1 VVGGKAEMFTG
12 IIEEVGKLKSIKR
25 EGETITLEVN
35 APFISRDIA
44 LGSSIAVS
52 GVCLTVVGVKGD
64 IFVAEMMEET
74 AKKTKL
80 SFLRPGELL
89 NLERSLK
96 LSSRLDGHI
105 VQGHVEGVGIISR
118 VVGDK
123 RTKVMWIKTE
133 EEVFRYIVPKGSV
146 AVDGVSLTVIE
157 IERGAL
163 SVGLIPATLESTTLG
178 KSREGDQVNIE
189 TDILGRY
196 IERFL
201 HSDKEASSLTW
212 EKLSRYGWL

>member
-1 VVGGKAEMFTG
+1 MFTG

-25 EGETITLEVN
+25 EGETVTLEIN
-35 APFISRDIA
+35 APFVSRDIA
-44 LGSSIAVS
+44 LGSSVAVS

-157 IERGAL
+157 MEGSTF

>member
-1 VVGGKAEMFTG
+1 MFTG

-35 APFISRDIA
+35 APFVSRDIA
-44 LGSSIAVS
+44 LGSSVAVS

-157 IERGAL
+157 MEGSTF

>member
-1 VVGGKAEMFTG
+1 MFTG
-12 IIEEVGKLKSIKR
+12 IVEEIGRLKSIRR
-25 EGETITLEVN
+25 EGETITLEVE
-35 APFISRDIA
+35 APLVSKDMA
-44 LGSSIAVS
+44 LGSSVAVS
-52 GVCLTVVGVKGD
+52 GACLTVVGIRGG
-64 IFVAEMMEET
+64 IFIAEMMEET

-96 LSSRLDGHI
+96 PSSRLDGHI
-105 VQGHVEGVGIISR
+105 VQGHVEGVGVISK
-118 VVGDK
+118 VASGK
-123 RTKVMWIKTE
+123 RTKTMWIKTE
-133 EEVFRYIVPKGSV
+133 EEISRYIVPKGSI

-157 IERGAL
+157 IEGSTF

-178 KSREGDQVNIE
+178 KAREGDQVNIE

-201 HSDKEASSLTW
+201 HSSESGSHLTW
-212 EKLSRYGWL
+212 EKLSRYGWI

>member
-1 VVGGKAEMFTG
+1 MFTG

-35 APFISRDIA
+35 APFVSRDIA
-44 LGSSIAVS
+44 LGSSVAVS

-80 SFLRPGELL
+80 SSLRPGELL

-105 VQGHVEGVGIISR
+105 VQGHVEGMGIISR
-118 VVGDK
+118 VVGGK

-157 IERGAL
+157 MEGSTF

-201 HSDKEASSLTW
+201 QSDKEASSLTW

>member
-1 VVGGKAEMFTG
+1 
-12 IIEEVGKLKSIKR
+12 
-25 EGETITLEVN
+25 
-35 APFISRDIA
+35 
-44 LGSSIAVS
+44 
-52 GVCLTVVGVKGD
+52 
-64 IFVAEMMEET
+64 
-74 AKKTKL
+74 
-80 SFLRPGELL
+80 
-89 NLERSLK
+89 
-96 LSSRLDGHI
+96 
-105 VQGHVEGVGIISR
+105 
-118 VVGDK
+118 
-123 RTKVMWIKTE
+123 TKVMWIKTE

-157 IERGAL
+157 MEGSTF